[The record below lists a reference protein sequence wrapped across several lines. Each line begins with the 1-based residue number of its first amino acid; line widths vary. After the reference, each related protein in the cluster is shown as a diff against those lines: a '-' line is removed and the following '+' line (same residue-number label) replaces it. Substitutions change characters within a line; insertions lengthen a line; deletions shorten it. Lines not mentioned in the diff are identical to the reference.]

1 MQSAVPLKIQFL
13 LVHAV
18 LQRFTGLKNRSFC
31 LANFDFLA
39 RAGIARRAGG
49 TGAHFEG
56 AEVYQLYLIAC
67 TQRLRQRFNHCI
79 QGPFYAAVCHFGFA
93 SNGPYQFALVHA
105 FSPLPIIF
113 CTNYQVTLD
122 FQKESP
128 ADNRAFLLLSAQ
140 QSVLGLRNA

>member
-13 LVHAV
+13 FVHAV
-18 LQRFTGLKNRSFC
+18 LQRFTGLKNWSFC
-31 LANFDFLA
+31 LANFDFFA

-79 QGPFYAAVCHFGFA
+79 QGPFCTAVCHFGFA
-93 SNGPYQFALVHA
+93 SNDA

-113 CTNYQVTLD
+113 CANYQVTLD